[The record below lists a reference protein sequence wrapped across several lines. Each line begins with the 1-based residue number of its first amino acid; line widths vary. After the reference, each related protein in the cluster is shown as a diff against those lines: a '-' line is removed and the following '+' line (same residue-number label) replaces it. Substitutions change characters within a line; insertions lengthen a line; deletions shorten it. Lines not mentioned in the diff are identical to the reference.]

1 MFIVVCHD
9 GRRIMIQD
17 IFVGI
22 LCVIMVAAG
31 VWCWWVDNG
40 GTFKRNEKTTKNETE
55 KVEE

>member
-1 MFIVVCHD
+1 
-9 GRRIMIQD
+9 MIQD

-22 LCVIMVAAG
+22 LCLIAVAAG